1 MERNGRK
8 KTSTTIRNI
17 SNWNITVKCP
27 CVMLENDRTCK
38 QKTKNMNNLGNMFGK
53 LAMTHVAGQGG
64 ELNSVYWNIWCV
76 YVEIWRM
83 YIYIFSD
90 MVCIYIVYGYIY
102 IYIYV

>member
-1 MERNGRK
+1 
-8 KTSTTIRNI
+8 
-17 SNWNITVKCP
+17 
-27 CVMLENDRTCK
+27 MLENDRTCK

-102 IYIYV
+102 IYMYKYIYILG

>member
-1 MERNGRK
+1 
-8 KTSTTIRNI
+8 
-17 SNWNITVKCP
+17 
-27 CVMLENDRTCK
+27 MLENDRTCK

-102 IYIYV
+102 ICISIYIY